1 VNRSKEAIQNEL
13 VASLYKEDLF
23 EDLLE
28 ESSLVAQRRDACKS
42 LIAVLKKAN
51 EILNEVRDYQIG

>member
-23 EDLLE
+23 EELLE